1 MKVHIYLRCSV
12 TLLRSWGNS
21 KDVWLNIL
29 KKENRYAH
37 CKHFTSLHSSLQPH
51 MRSILL
57 DWLLEV
63 CSFSYLVL
71 CYACE
76 AGRCKQSFYIKDSI
90 TKCPGNA
97 QTSLQQRGYNYC
109 FWSSWW
115 ATFSISWLEA
125 PNIPNRAASN
135 SCKCLFSPCCIT
147 AREQGKSRFGML
159 LLQ

>member
-1 MKVHIYLRCSV
+1 MKVHVYLQCSV

-63 CSFSYLVL
+63 RSFCCFVL
-71 CYACE
+71 SYACE
-76 AGRCKQSFYIKDSI
+76 AGRCKQSFYVKDSI
-90 TKCPGNA
+90 AKCTGNA
-97 QTSLQQRGYNYC
+97 QTSLQQRGYN
-109 FWSSWW
+109 
-115 ATFSISWLEA
+115 
-125 PNIPNRAASN
+125 
-135 SCKCLFSPCCIT
+135 
-147 AREQGKSRFGML
+147 L
-159 LLQ
+159 LLLIFVMSYIKYLQVGGTQHPQQGSKQQL